1 MHRDERERQRQAAGT
16 GSMRTQAAARRP
28 GVPNRKPA
36 GIEQN
41 PVTVFLRE
49 VGLVQYAEQLIS
61 NGFDDLETLLDI
73 EDEHMKDIGIPPGHI
88 LKLKKKLR
96 DLGGGAATASAPQ
109 QSHSSSK
116 IVVVSRMSRV
126 IHPVQAKPDERQMT
140 TVQMSWESVKRLG
153 TDKVGEIFYV
163 KFFKLQPESIEL
175 FPLRVRQ
182 RYRDW
187 ADETEEPEV
196 LTTSF
201 DSPALRKL
209 WAKFVDAVG
218 SAVAGLHDFNRLVPM
233 LQQLGMRHLGYGLKP
248 EYWRVAEKVLV
259 EVLQEGLGDQFTKEV
274 EMAWVMVY
282 GFMTATMMAGFEAAK
297 AAQAQAQHCLSSYAG
312 SGSVTPM
319 STAENL
325 SMASLQNEVQM
336 RQSWELDDVRPDD
349 QSLAL
354 FQAATSPLDQLPAL
368 LHNLQGLDLGK

>member
-1 MHRDERERQRQAAGT
+1 MYRDERERQRVAGT
-16 GSMRTQAAARRP
+16 GSMRAPAAARRP
-28 GVPNRKPA
+28 GLPSRKPA

-41 PVTVFLRE
+41 PVTGFLRE
-49 VGLVQYAEQLIS
+49 VGLSQYAEQLIN
-61 NGFDDLETLLDI
+61 NGFDDLDTLLDI

-96 DLGGGAATASAPQ
+96 DLGGASTTATAPQ
-109 QSHSSSK
+109 QMCASSK
-116 IVVVSRMSRV
+116 VVATSRV
-126 IHPVQAKPDERQMT
+126 PRTIHLAQAKPSQHQMT
-140 TVQMSWESVKRLG
+140 TVQMSWETVKGLG
-153 TDKVGEIFYV
+153 TDKVGEAFYQ
-163 KFFKLQPESIEL
+163 KFFKLEPESIQL

-187 ADETEEPEV
+187 ADEEEEPEV
-196 LTTSF
+196 LSASL

-209 WAKFVDAVG
+209 WAKVVDAVG

-233 LQQLGMRHLGYGLKP
+233 LQQLGMRHVGYGLKP
-248 EYWRVAEKVLV
+248 EYWRLAEKVLV

-297 AAQAQAQHCLSSYAG
+297 AAQAQAQLCLSSHTG
-312 SGSVTPM
+312 SGSVTPL
-319 STAENL
+319 SAADNQ
-325 SMASLQNEVQM
+325 SMASLQNEAQM
-336 RQSWELDDVRPDD
+336 RHSLERDDMRSDD
-349 QSLAL
+349 LSRAL
-354 FQAATSPLDQLPAL
+354 LQAATSPVDQLPAL